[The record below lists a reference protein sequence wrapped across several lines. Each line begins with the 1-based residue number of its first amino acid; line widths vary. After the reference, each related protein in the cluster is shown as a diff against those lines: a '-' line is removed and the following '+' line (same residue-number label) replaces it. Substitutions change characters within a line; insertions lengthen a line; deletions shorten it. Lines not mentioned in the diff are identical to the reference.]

1 MNICT
6 CSRSGPRFQ
15 YEHDTVPIFYCRT
28 EVCVL
33 CFSLLGTRFQLSAW
47 SSGSASAAGKN
58 NCLSFQTGQSY
69 QLRTVKDVAICML
82 RSCTPGS
89 ESACWGWKLDNQSE
103 AEPITDRLLEMWLRL
118 HAQSWLSDLLLL
130 ARIPGCP
137 WRFPTSLSAQWYL
150 KVTKIS
156 HRCQHKS
163 KILIY
168 VGKLGYYKVTN
179 LLNSL

>member
-47 SSGSASAAGKN
+47 SSGSASAAGEN
-58 NCLSFQTGQSY
+58 NCLFISNWTKLS
-69 QLRTVKDVAICML
+69 LRTGKDVAICML

-103 AEPITDRLLEMWLRL
+103 AEPITDRLLEMWLHL
-118 HAQSWLSDLLLL
+118 PLL

-156 HRCQHKS
+156 HRCQHK
-163 KILIY
+163 
-168 VGKLGYYKVTN
+168 
-179 LLNSL
+179 